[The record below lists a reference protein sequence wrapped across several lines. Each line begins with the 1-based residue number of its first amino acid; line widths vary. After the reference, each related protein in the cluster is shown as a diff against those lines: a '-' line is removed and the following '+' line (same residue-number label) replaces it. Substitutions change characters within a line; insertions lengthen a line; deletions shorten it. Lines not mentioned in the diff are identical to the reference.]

1 MWFVKPMRRLL
12 VVFLALSLMT
22 ITWMP
27 AQAQSTSY
35 EYFDETGHNLTGDFL
50 KFYRSLSE
58 PEFIFGYPLTEQ
70 MIGKDGK
77 TVQYFQ
83 RARFELDPSQLEGK
97 RVHMTPL
104 GRAADTNLPSDQIDA
119 YNPNACRYYSETGYP
134 ICFAF
139 LDFFD
144 KYGGIAVFGYPISS
158 FMYRDGLIVQYFE
171 NARFEWRPS
180 NPSGQ
185 LVSLTDLG
193 NFFFDEQHEDPA
205 FKMRAKPLD
214 NTIQPRV
221 LSLISRAFPGKAMA
235 LSSDGQTIYVI
246 VQDQTLLPIANA
258 TVAATVTWSSGA
270 QELFAGLTDDHGV
283 ATLPI
288 TFTNQP
294 FGSLIH
300 IAIRVNSQGL
310 TAVTT
315 TSFRIWH

>member
-97 RVHMTPL
+97 RVHLTPL

-171 NARFEWRPS
+171 N
-180 NPSGQ
+180 
-185 LVSLTDLG
+185 
-193 NFFFDEQHEDPA
+193 
-205 FKMRAKPLD
+205 
-214 NTIQPRV
+214 
-221 LSLISRAFPGKAMA
+221 AFPGKAMA